1 MEAFQSYY
9 LFMNKQNLEKEN
21 HTKTIY
27 KHCLL
32 WIKECMRN
40 LFNYEIIQK
49 KIILHYFPQFLE
61 NIKNIRSFSDYHG
74 VKSYCEEV
82 IHDPIVQGIVIIFI
96 SNEQII
102 LMDKTLQDAYVI
114 DPYSMLHMNTLR
126 NIDFL
131 ETTIAP
137 IFQKNHYHL
146 EYVKLSYPAQTKYD
160 EDYTSTWLM
169 YLLIRS
175 LEQLY
180 SMHTIDL
187 LYIPEQNNE
196 KKKILSNFHKDIMV
210 SVKIDYYL
218 TDLFLEKVESN
229 TQVIQSIEDLEFVL
243 SIDPTEKVLY
253 HHL

>member
-40 LFNYEIIQK
+40 LFSYEMIQR
-49 KIILHYFPQFLE
+49 KIILHYFPQIGE
-61 NIKNIRSFSDYHG
+61 NIKSFSDYCG

-82 IHDPIVQGIVIIFI
+82 IHHQNIQGIIVIFI

-102 LMDKTLQDAYVI
+102 LINKTLQDIYII
-114 DPYSMLHMNTLR
+114 DPYSMIHMKTLR

-131 ETTIAP
+131 QTTLIP
-137 IFQKNHYHL
+137 IFQKNHYTIDYL
-146 EYVKLSYPAQTKYD
+146 QLSYPAQTKYE

-169 YLLIRS
+169 YLLLKS
-175 LEQLY
+175 LDQLY
-180 SMHTIDL
+180 SIHTINL
-187 LYIPEQNNE
+187 LYIPEKNNE
-196 KKKILSNFHKDIMV
+196 KKKLLSNFHKEIIH
-210 SVKIDYYL
+210 SIKIDDEL

-229 TQVIQSIEDLEFVL
+229 MKFIQSNEDLEFVL
-243 SIDPTEKVLY
+243 NINPTEKVLY